1 MIEFSI
7 IMPVYN
13 NEKYFP
19 LAVKSI
25 ENQNYDNYELIVVED
40 GSTDRTPQIADFL
53 ATKNMHMKV
62 IHQKNQWI
70 YNSFNNGIALA
81 SGKYIYILNSDDA
94 LMPGTL
100 ALFERKI
107 REYNPDIIWTKVLIH
122 ECDAEQNI
130 ITYDKLHLNQYVI
143 EEHFYGNKS
152 EVEKAWPYFV
162 SSKLAWNQANL
173 YRREIMQSQLFR
185 NDVYGADTLYN
196 ISIADKIRSALVLQ
210 EPVYFHY
217 IYGNETMNASIGKY
231 YSYTQA
237 MHNEIYNNYLHLFQN
252 WGLEQENY
260 MEMLYKIRMSALT
273 GELRALQAANCPLS
287 IEDKLQYAFCGCI
300 DETVKKC
307 VLKSNRDE
315 ELESRILS
323 GVRELLL
330 KEDINIDNK
339 MYFAYEL
346 LNSLLCYEKDDQDYR
361 TIENAVNHPLNPYH
375 IGGVFYRKLITNKA
389 H

>member
-1 MIEFSI
+1 
-7 IMPVYN
+7 MPVYN

>member
-1 MIEFSI
+1 
-7 IMPVYN
+7 MPVYN

-173 YRREIMQSQLFR
+173 YRREIMQGQLFR